1 MTLEATTVGRVV
13 APAGM
18 TATNQAA
25 AASIIAVATRVQ
37 RRAATRAVTGHQ
49 RRRVS
54 HMTATVTVVRRG
66 RGIALGHHV
75 IISHLRRAGD
85 RFNCLMLVVRLF
97 MFNTLR
103 RCYGFYD
110 LLKLNLFISS
120 LLQTKSNQTN
130 NTILL

>member
-1 MTLEATTVGRVV
+1 MTLEATTVGRV

-54 HMTATVTVVRRG
+54 HMIATVTVVRRG

-97 MFNTLR
+97 MFNT
-103 RCYGFYD
+103 
-110 LLKLNLFISS
+110 
-120 LLQTKSNQTN
+120 
-130 NTILL
+130 